1 MTTILSTD
9 AQPITA
15 ATRPILPETIDGRL
29 FLGRRHF
36 LQAVKAP
43 SVIAVS
49 ARDQHAVD
57 CNTACW
63 STLQPAHGTAHSPSC
78 HASTTTSTAKV
89 VPVNAISPMA
99 PRRWLWPCS
108 DSHVLRLPAYQKPSL
123 QACLIHPEN
132 PDQILV
138 HDSDDDL
145 DDNFHSAKRRRIESI
160 AHAFLN
166 GQPIYIPSARLRGPF
181 PADRDLSTCYDL
193 SSSPDEHPVSPP
205 PAVTADTFI
214 RRRPEHLRPKSITPD
229 TALTPSK
236 PRQSSPVATERPISR
251 PQSSRH
257 SPRLTTNKSLRF
269 NVPSSA
275 PSEASTVLPPLPQF
289 VAINKVSLQAR
300 NSPNQPPT
308 STVPSSRVRI
318 PDTDFVSP
326 SPPPSKDDISPSK
339 AAVLRQRPASLLNK
353 IGKIPS
359 STGKLPSVKKNK
371 RPTKRVYQ
379 AATSFDTT
387 SPFIYRKNA
396 AQSRK
401 VSELASSNR
410 IEPEEVIVEPKQ
422 VRIDLGVTPGHSQH
436 LVSHPKRHHVLFE
449 SSLDVPNPKQSREPL
464 TADEP
469 VPSPDRTRHD
479 RVPAINM
486 SFGQESFG
494 MDFNLLNGSLPTS
507 SRRSNGVDVD
517 VDNQNSPPAVVAP
530 NLSAQKPLSDT
541 NEAQSGQS
549 KTGEVPSTDSN
560 ETELSVIHPDEENG
574 DVSGPAA
581 NTSAVVNGDLLDVPM
596 QDNIVDDGA
605 ESEEDVA
612 EELPYI
618 STQAAMQDAHRALFD
633 ASSPLQPQEGKSE
646 VPFET
651 PAKQVTSPPSSP
663 IHTITPF
670 HQFNA
675 ELTTDTQAPLPN
687 TQALFDGFYS
697 PIKLSARKP
706 KTAKRASF
714 APSVILEDVDDTVT
728 SIFDFPDDH
737 IVRENKEPEVEPEQD
752 DAPTTTNHGVSP
764 VQDPPSPIGAQDQA
778 NPPSPEE
785 TSRPLISP
793 ANRSESPDFILSQR
807 TEPPTRESAGHT
819 LPAFKQDSVSLSEV
833 LNFVSQRRGIDVDTL
848 LSQTTPTSSSR
859 SLDKTNRTS
868 ARSSG
873 TRPRSSL
880 PKSRS
885 SQSNRPLPEKRV
897 GQRRSMR
904 ISLSQ
909 PIRQLDGADDASDT
923 ELDVDGPP
931 ATQPNLGFAGSG
943 RSFALT
949 SFDVPDGS
957 STIPDPSLAF
967 NHAQQNATPASE
979 RLAFTPGS
987 APQSTGQISSY
998 QHAQKHYSSLT
1009 DLDSTMPDL
1018 PQTFLPPVR

>member
-1 MTTILSTD
+1 
-9 AQPITA
+9 
-15 ATRPILPETIDGRL
+15 
-29 FLGRRHF
+29 
-36 LQAVKAP
+36 
-43 SVIAVS
+43 
-49 ARDQHAVD
+49 
-57 CNTACW
+57 
-63 STLQPAHGTAHSPSC
+63 
-78 HASTTTSTAKV
+78 
-89 VPVNAISPMA
+89 MA

-132 PDQILV
+132 PDQVLV

-145 DDNFHSAKRRRIESI
+145 DDDFHSAKRRRIEAI

-181 PADRDLSTCYDL
+181 PADRDLSVHHDL
-193 SSSPDEHPVSPP
+193 SSSPDQQPVSPP

-214 RRRPEHLRPKSITPD
+214 RRRPEHLRPKSATPD

-236 PRQSSPVATERPISR
+236 PRQSSPLGTERPLNR
-251 PQSSRH
+251 PQSSHH
-257 SPRLTTNKSLRF
+257 SPRLATNKSLRF

-300 NSPNQPPT
+300 DSPNQPPP

-339 AAVLRQRPASLLNK
+339 AAVLRQRPASVLNK
-353 IGKIPS
+353 IGKAPS
-359 STGKLPSVKKNK
+359 STGKLHSVKKNK

-396 AQSRK
+396 VQSRK
-401 VSELASSNR
+401 VSEPTKAKS
-410 IEPEEVIVEPKQ
+410 IEPEKVLVEPEQ
-422 VRIDLGVTPGHSQH
+422 VRNEPSDIPGHSQNP
-436 LVSHPKRHHVLFE
+436 VSPPKRHHVLFE
-449 SSLDVPNPKQSREPL
+449 SFLDVPNPKQSRESPA
-464 TADEP
+464 ADEP
-469 VPSPDRTRHD
+469 VPSSDRPRHD
-479 RVPAINM
+479 LVPAINM

-494 MDFNLLNGSLPTS
+494 MDFNLLNGSLPIS
-507 SRRSNGVDVD
+507 SRMSNGMTVDVD
-517 VDNQNSPPAVVAP
+517 KQNPPPTIVAP
-530 NLSAQKPLSDT
+530 NPSAVKPHSDT
-541 NEAQSGQS
+541 NEAQSERVE
-549 KTGEVPSTDSN
+549 TGGVSSVETNEKEVSINHSN
-560 ETELSVIHPDEENG
+560 EENE
-574 DVSGPAA
+574 DVCGPPV
-581 NTSAVVNGDLLDVPM
+581 NSSAEVTGDLIDQPM

-605 ESEEDVA
+605 EPEEDVA

-633 ASSPLQPQEGKSE
+633 ASSPLQPQEEKSE

-670 HQFNA
+670 HQFNS

-728 SIFDFPDDH
+728 SIFDFSDDH
-737 IVRENKEPEVEPEQD
+737 IVRKNNESEAEPEQA
-752 DAPTTTNHGVSP
+752 DAPTTANHGESP
-764 VQDPPSPIGAQDQA
+764 VQDPPSPSELQDQA
-778 NPPSPEE
+778 NPPSPEDI
-785 TSRPLISP
+785 TRSLISP
-793 ANRSESPDFILSQR
+793 AHRSESPDFILSHSQR
-807 TEPPTRESAGHT
+807 IEPPTRESAGHT
-819 LPAFKQDSVSLSEV
+819 LPAFKQDTVSLSEV

-848 LSQTTPTSSSR
+848 LSQATPTSSSR

-885 SQSNRPLPEKRV
+885 SQSKRPLPEKRV

-909 PIRQLDGADDASDT
+909 PIRQLDGADDGSDT

-943 RSFALT
+943 RSFALA

-967 NHAQQNATPASE
+967 NHVQQNATPASE
-979 RLAFTPGS
+979 KVAFTPGS
-987 APQSTGQISSY
+987 APQSTGQMSSY
-998 QHAQKHYSSLT
+998 QHAQKQYSSLT